1 MLLEIPVFDIDSA
14 LNAQKAGAHRI
25 ELCASM
31 ADGGITPSY
40 GMILQAKQMLH
51 IPFYVM
57 IRPRG
62 GNFTYSEEEF
72 HIMLK
77 DIEFCRSNAVD
88 GVVSGIL
95 TSEGKVDKNAC
106 KELIQAAGTMQFTFH
121 RAFDRTTEAFEALE
135 DIIECGFH
143 RILTS
148 GQKETAIEGAS
159 LIAELN
165 KKAAGRITIM
175 PGSGVTEDNLYELH
189 SICQCTEYHSSAKT
203 KTPISYAHPLP
214 SDVQSVW
221 TVSHEKIEQMLIE
234 LKKHIS

>member
-1 MLLEIPVFDIDSA
+1 MLLEIPVFDINSA
-14 LNAQKAGAHRI
+14 LMAQRAGAHRI
-25 ELCASM
+25 ELCASIS
-31 ADGGITPSY
+31 DGGITPSY

-62 GNFTYSEEEF
+62 GNFTYTDEEF
-72 HIMLK
+72 DIMLN
-77 DIEFCRSNAVD
+77 DIEFCRSNAIE

-95 TSEGKVDKNAC
+95 TADGHVDKHSC
-106 KELIQAAGTMQFTFH
+106 KKLIQASGTMQFTFH
-121 RAFDRTTEAFEALE
+121 RAFDRATNPFQALE

-148 GQKETAIEGAS
+148 GQKETAIEGAE
-159 LIAELN
+159 LIAQLN
-165 KKAAGRITIM
+165 KKAAKRITIM
-175 PGSGVTEDNLYELH
+175 PGSGVTEFNLNDLH

-214 SDVQSVW
+214 SDDQNIW
-221 TVSHEKIEQMLIE
+221 TVSHEKVEQMLNE
-234 LKKHIS
+234 MKKLIS